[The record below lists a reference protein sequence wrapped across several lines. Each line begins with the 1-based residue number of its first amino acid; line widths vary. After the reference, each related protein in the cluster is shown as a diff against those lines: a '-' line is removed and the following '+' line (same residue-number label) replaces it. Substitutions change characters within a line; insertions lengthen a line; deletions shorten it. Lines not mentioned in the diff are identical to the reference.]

1 MANSKGALWVS
12 LFIDRNTTVC
22 VDSFGTEYISQEVL
36 IKIKHKSINQK
47 ISKIQSDDSIFGFF
61 CIVFIEY
68 MVEGKNMLHYIS
80 SFSPND
86 LTKNDKIIHKYFKD
100 KYYKRRP
107 KP

>member
-1 MANSKGALWVS
+1 MTNSKGALWVS
-12 LFIDRNTTVC
+12 LFIDRNTTVY
-22 VDSFGTEYISQEVL
+22 VDSSGTEYISQEVL

>member
-1 MANSKGALWVS
+1 MTNSKGTLWVS
-12 LFIDRNTTVC
+12 LFIDRNKTVY
-22 VDSFGTEYISQEVL
+22 VDSFGTEYIPQEVL

-47 ISKIQSDDSIFGFF
+47 ISKIQSDDSISGFF
-61 CIVFIEY
+61 CIIFKEY

-80 SFSPND
+80 SFSSND

>member
-12 LFIDRNTTVC
+12 LFIDRNTTVY

-68 MVEGKNMLHYIS
+68 MDKEKNMLHYIS

-100 KYYKRRP
+100 KYYKRRL